1 MAEQDDSG
9 RGDVYLQTVVL
20 EDEATHLQELHI
32 CVGGPNVGR
41 LKDAVLAGFRAT
53 IERHLGHA
61 EFGGEIHVVVLSE
74 VTPQSPELWAAMAE
88 MEVQLK
94 ALITAERLRTV
105 SGRSVSIS
113 VEYTER
119 DVRPV

>member
-1 MAEQDDSG
+1 MAEQDDPG
-9 RGDVYLQTVVL
+9 PGDVYLQTVVL
-20 EDEATHLQELHI
+20 EDEATHLQEVHI
-32 CVGGPNVGR
+32 CVGGPDVGR

-53 IERHLGHA
+53 IEHHLSRA

-74 VTPQSPELWAAMAE
+74 VTPQSSELWAAMAD
-88 MEVQLK
+88 METQLR
-94 ALITAERLRTV
+94 ALITAGRLKTA
-105 SGRSVSIS
+105 SGRSLSIS